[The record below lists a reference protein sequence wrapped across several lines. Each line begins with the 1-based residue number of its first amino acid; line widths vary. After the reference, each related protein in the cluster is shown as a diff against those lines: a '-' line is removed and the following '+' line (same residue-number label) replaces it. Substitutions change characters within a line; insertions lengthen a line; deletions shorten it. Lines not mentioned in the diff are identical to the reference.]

1 MGIALAVAQRPAL
14 ILLDVVMPGID
25 GFEVCRRLKADTQ
38 TQAIS
43 VIILTG
49 QADPKLNSKASQA
62 GADLARA
69 KPVEPGKLI
78 ATLRAALALKRG
90 RSP

>member
-38 TQAIS
+38 TQAIP

-49 QADPKLNSKASQA
+49 QADPKLNIKAFQA
-62 GADLARA
+62 GADLAGA